1 MFSGSVVD
9 TKSDILVLEV
19 EASGCGVLTVRK
31 KIRNPESDYSINLL
45 IAFLCRFKHF
55 ASLNISE
62 NCFLLNN
69 RVHIIVLKF

>member
-31 KIRNPESDYSINLL
+31 KSEIQSQIIVSI
-45 IAFLCRFKHF
+45 
-55 ASLNISE
+55 
-62 NCFLLNN
+62 FLLHFFADSNTL
-69 RVHIIVLKF
+69 HL